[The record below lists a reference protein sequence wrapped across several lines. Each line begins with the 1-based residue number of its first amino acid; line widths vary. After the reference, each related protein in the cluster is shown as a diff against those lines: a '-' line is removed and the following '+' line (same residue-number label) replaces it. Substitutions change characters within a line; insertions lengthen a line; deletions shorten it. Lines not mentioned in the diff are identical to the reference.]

1 MSPVISLK
9 ALSLGKLSLF
19 FCPLEHELLTS
30 EQANSIRR
38 WLPEDELTKVSRYIQ
53 LSARDKGLM
62 VRGFLRGILSLV
74 AKETG
79 VNGESVSPADWRF
92 EYGKQGKPKLVSEQQ
107 AQSGLLFNISHSGD
121 WLVVAVMEK
130 TEHHKINELGVDI
143 ERCRQTTNIYPI
155 LNHYFTLEE
164 SKALLALPND
174 KQRERF
180 FDLWALKESYIK
192 AKGLGLALS
201 LKSFSFDFSGIKKE
215 KLDLFA
221 KGRCIDVLPLFENI
235 QLNLHRGESVK
246 SADTWS
252 VLFGK
257 LNEEYRFAVSVDI
270 DSKLDTHAQ
279 KIDITAL
286 LKEFE
291 SN

>member
-1 MSPVISLK
+1 MSQSISAQEFDK
-9 ALSLGKLSLF
+9 GKLSLF

-30 EQANSIRR
+30 EQADSIRR

-53 LSARDKGLM
+53 LSAKDKGLM
-62 VRGFLRGILSLV
+62 VRGFLRGILSLL
-74 AKETG
+74 AKEACSNAG
-79 VNGESVSPADWRF
+79 SFSPAEWRF
-92 EYGKQGKPKLVSEQQ
+92 EYGKKGKPKLVSEQQ

-121 WLVVAVMEK
+121 WLVVAVMRK

-164 SKALLALPND
+164 SEALLALPND

-201 LKSFSFDFSGIKKE
+201 LKSFSFDFSGIKKK

-221 KGRCIDVLPLFENI
+221 KGSCIDVLPLFGNI

-252 VLFGK
+252 VFFGK
-257 LNEEYRFAVSVDI
+257 LNEDYRFAVSLDI
-270 DSKLDTHAQ
+270 DSKLDIHAHTM
-279 KIDITAL
+279 DITDL
-286 LKEFE
+286 LNEFQ

>member
-1 MSPVISLK
+1 MSQSIS
-9 ALSLGKLSLF
+9 ALEFDKGKLCLF
-19 FCPLEHELLTS
+19 FCPLEDELLTS
-30 EQANSIRR
+30 AQADSIRR

-79 VNGESVSPADWRF
+79 ANGESVSPADWRF
-92 EYGKQGKPKLVSEQQ
+92 EYGKQGKPKLVSGQQ

-121 WLVVAVMEK
+121 WLVVAVMGK
-130 TEHHKINELGVDI
+130 TAHHNINELGVDI

-155 LNHYFTLEE
+155 LNHYFTHDE
-164 SKALLALPND
+164 SEALLALPND

-201 LKSFSFDFSGIKKE
+201 LKSFSFDFSGVKKA

-246 SADTWS
+246 LADTWS

-257 LNEEYRFAVSVDI
+257 LNEEYRFAVSLDLDSRLDI
-270 DSKLDTHAQ
+270 HAH
-279 KIDITAL
+279 KMDIKDL
-286 LKEFE
+286 LNEFE